1 MGERKLVRYS
11 LLSIFGVAILY
22 IVPFIIAQYFFDIDM
37 LNVKT
42 GIFSNTGF
50 LLASKNTLIFMTI
63 FVPTVVI
70 LGFVLAYTTEHLK
83 LSSIVSL
90 VIIFPIAVP
99 VLSVS
104 GFFREIIYN
113 VLVNYINGIL
123 IVGIAYLWGSI
134 GFTYLVFLISFKNRN
149 KSIEEA
155 AYLDG
160 ANIFVTLFK
169 IIIPLHTEAMLL
181 SIILSIYNALR
192 IFKFT
197 YAMFG
202 EFPDFD
208 IYMMQNFLHVKLKS
222 MTLDTLIVSAD
233 LFLMFILV
241 VLILLYVLSKY
252 FKGKLY
258 R

>member
-1 MGERKLVRYS
+1 MGEKKLVKYS

-37 LNVKT
+37 INVKT

-50 LLASKNTLIFMTI
+50 ILASKNTLTFITI

-70 LGFVLAYTTEHLK
+70 LGFVLAYMTEHLK

-155 AYLDG
+155 AYLEQQ
-160 ANIFVTLFK
+160 
-169 IIIPLHTEAMLL
+169 H
-181 SIILSIYNALR
+181 IILLVEKASFLKLFFYCIY
-192 IFKFT
+192 F
-197 YAMFG
+197 
-202 EFPDFD
+202 
-208 IYMMQNFLHVKLKS
+208 
-222 MTLDTLIVSAD
+222 
-233 LFLMFILV
+233 
-241 VLILLYVLSKY
+241 
-252 FKGKLY
+252 
-258 R
+258 